1 MTKKNIIIV
10 AGALILCIAMGFL
23 YCNFIH
29 SDIKLKKSSKGIT
42 VNYINKFPDASYR
55 NLSDIT
61 EEEIWSDERY
71 DIVEG
76 TVEEI
81 RNVKIRF
88 GTEKYY
94 GAIITIKPEEIIK
107 GTLNETQIKIFVDC
121 NIGKADSSGDSEI
134 LKTLKE
140 KDRGIF
146 IIYKY
151 SDTDVW
157 ENDKKNLYM
166 DELAEYGFEDAER
179 FAFIEKI
186 ARYILVLYTKYF
198 RRWYTGGN
206 KRIYKTEKKGTI
218 MSKVAIVT
226 GSSRGIGR
234 ACALRLAKEGM
245 DVVVNYNSNEA
256 EAMKVVNAIKDMGQ
270 DVIAIKA
277 NTR

>member
-1 MTKKNIIIV
+1 MSKKNIIIV
-10 AGALILCIAMGFL
+10 AGAVILCIAMGFL

-42 VNYINKFPDASYR
+42 VNYINKFPDVSYR

-61 EEEIWSDERY
+61 EEEIWNDERY

-88 GTEKYY
+88 GAEKCY

-107 GTLNETQIKIFVDC
+107 GTLDETQIKVFVDC

-166 DELAEYGFEDAER
+166 DELAEYGFEDVER
-179 FAFIEKI
+179 FAFVEKNGK
-186 ARYILVLYTKYF
+186 VYF
-198 RRWYTGGN
+198 SS
-206 KRIYKTEKKGTI
+206 IYKNISEDDTLEEI
-218 MSKVAIVT
+218 
-226 GSSRGIGR
+226 
-234 ACALRLAKEGM
+234 KE
-245 DVVVNYNSNEA
+245 Y
-256 EAMKVVNAIKDMGQ
+256 IKQ
-270 DVIAIKA
+270 K
-277 NTR
+277 RKELL

>member
-179 FAFIEKI
+179 FAFIEKNSK
-186 ARYILVLYTKYF
+186 VYF
-198 RRWYTGGN
+198 SS
-206 KRIYKTEKKGTI
+206 IYKIFPKMIHWRK
-218 MSKVAIVT
+218 
-226 GSSRGIGR
+226 
-234 ACALRLAKEGM
+234 
-245 DVVVNYNSNEA
+245 
-256 EAMKVVNAIKDMGQ
+256 
-270 DVIAIKA
+270 
-277 NTR
+277 

>member
-1 MTKKNIIIV
+1 MSKKNIIIV

-42 VNYINKFPDASYR
+42 VNYINKFPDVSYR

-61 EEEIWSDERY
+61 EEEIWNDERY

-88 GTEKYY
+88 GAEKCY

-107 GTLNETQIKIFVDC
+107 GTLDETQIKIFVDC

-151 SDTDVW
+151 SDADVW

-166 DELAEYGFEDAER
+166 DELAEYGFVDAER
-179 FAFIEKI
+179 FAFIEKNGK
-186 ARYILVLYTKYF
+186 VYF
-198 RRWYTGGN
+198 SS
-206 KRIYKTEKKGTI
+206 IYKNISEDDTLEEI
-218 MSKVAIVT
+218 
-226 GSSRGIGR
+226 
-234 ACALRLAKEGM
+234 KE
-245 DVVVNYNSNEA
+245 Y
-256 EAMKVVNAIKDMGQ
+256 IKQ
-270 DVIAIKA
+270 K
-277 NTR
+277 RKELL

>member
-1 MTKKNIIIV
+1 MSKKNIIIV

-42 VNYINKFPDASYR
+42 VNYINKFPDVSYR

-61 EEEIWSDERY
+61 EEEIWNDERY

-88 GTEKYY
+88 GAEKYY

-107 GTLNETQIKIFVDC
+107 GTLDETQIKIFVDC

-151 SDTDVW
+151 
-157 ENDKKNLYM
+157 
-166 DELAEYGFEDAER
+166 
-179 FAFIEKI
+179 
-186 ARYILVLYTKYF
+186 RYYIT
-198 RRWYTGGN
+198 
-206 KRIYKTEKKGTI
+206 
-218 MSKVAIVT
+218 
-226 GSSRGIGR
+226 
-234 ACALRLAKEGM
+234 
-245 DVVVNYNSNEA
+245 
-256 EAMKVVNAIKDMGQ
+256 
-270 DVIAIKA
+270 
-277 NTR
+277 

>member
-179 FAFIEKI
+179 FAFIEKNSKE
-186 ARYILVLYTKYF
+186 ILVLYTKIF
-198 RRWYTGGN
+198 PKMIHWR
-206 KRIYKTEKKGTI
+206 K
-218 MSKVAIVT
+218 
-226 GSSRGIGR
+226 
-234 ACALRLAKEGM
+234 
-245 DVVVNYNSNEA
+245 
-256 EAMKVVNAIKDMGQ
+256 
-270 DVIAIKA
+270 
-277 NTR
+277 

>member
-10 AGALILCIAMGFL
+10 AGALILCIAIGFL

-42 VNYINKFPDASYR
+42 VNYINKFPDVSYR

-61 EEEIWSDERY
+61 EEEIWCDERY

-88 GTEKYY
+88 GAEKCY

-107 GTLNETQIKIFVDC
+107 GTLDETQIKIFVDC

-166 DELAEYGFEDAER
+166 DELAEYGFVDAER
-179 FAFIEKI
+179 FAFIEKNGK
-186 ARYILVLYTKYF
+186 VYF
-198 RRWYTGGN
+198 SS
-206 KRIYKTEKKGTI
+206 IYKNISEDDTLEEI
-218 MSKVAIVT
+218 
-226 GSSRGIGR
+226 
-234 ACALRLAKEGM
+234 KE
-245 DVVVNYNSNEA
+245 Y
-256 EAMKVVNAIKDMGQ
+256 IKQ
-270 DVIAIKA
+270 K
-277 NTR
+277 RKELL

>member
-1 MTKKNIIIV
+1 MSKKNIIIV

-42 VNYINKFPDASYR
+42 VNYINKFPDVSYR

-61 EEEIWSDERY
+61 EEEIWNDERY
-71 DIVEG
+71 GIVEG

-107 GTLNETQIKIFVDC
+107 GTLDETQIKIFVDC

-140 KDRGIF
+140 KDRGILLF
-146 IIYKY
+146 INIVIQM
-151 SDTDVW
+151 SGR
-157 ENDKKNLYM
+157 M
-166 DELAEYGFEDAER
+166 
-179 FAFIEKI
+179 I
-186 ARYILVLYTKYF
+186 
-198 RRWYTGGN
+198 
-206 KRIYKTEKKGTI
+206 KRIYI
-218 MSKVAIVT
+218 WMS
-226 GSSRGIGR
+226 
-234 ACALRLAKEGM
+234 
-245 DVVVNYNSNEA
+245 
-256 EAMKVVNAIKDMGQ
+256 
-270 DVIAIKA
+270 
-277 NTR
+277 

>member
-10 AGALILCIAMGFL
+10 AGALILCIAIGFL

-42 VNYINKFPDASYR
+42 VNYINKFPDVSYR

-61 EEEIWSDERY
+61 EEEIWCDERY

-88 GTEKYY
+88 GAEKCY

-107 GTLNETQIKIFVDC
+107 GTLDETQIKIFVDC

-166 DELAEYGFEDAER
+166 DELAEYGFVDAER
-179 FAFIEKI
+179 FAFIEKNGK
-186 ARYILVLYTKYF
+186 VYF
-198 RRWYTGGN
+198 SS
-206 KRIYKTEKKGTI
+206 IYKNISEDDTLEEI
-218 MSKVAIVT
+218 
-226 GSSRGIGR
+226 
-234 ACALRLAKEGM
+234 KE
-245 DVVVNYNSNEA
+245 Y
-256 EAMKVVNAIKDMGQ
+256 IKQ
-270 DVIAIKA
+270 KRKELLWVK
-277 NTR
+277 

>member
-1 MTKKNIIIV
+1 MSKKNIIIV

-42 VNYINKFPDASYR
+42 VNYINKFPDVSYR

-61 EEEIWSDERY
+61 EEEIWNDERY

-88 GTEKYY
+88 GAEKCY

-107 GTLNETQIKIFVDC
+107 GTLDETQIKVFVDC

-179 FAFIEKI
+179 FAFIEKNSK
-186 ARYILVLYTKYF
+186 VYF
-198 RRWYTGGN
+198 SS
-206 KRIYKTEKKGTI
+206 IYKNISEDDTLEEI
-218 MSKVAIVT
+218 
-226 GSSRGIGR
+226 
-234 ACALRLAKEGM
+234 KE
-245 DVVVNYNSNEA
+245 Y
-256 EAMKVVNAIKDMGQ
+256 IKQ
-270 DVIAIKA
+270 K
-277 NTR
+277 RKELL